1 MTIYVLQIYTCDSH
15 SDPVYDFENS
25 FVDMNA
31 GYFDN
36 KEDALFVARKRV
48 EDSGLDGPIQYIHN
62 EISCGFQVVC
72 DNDDAFSCLV
82 IPLDPNN
89 GYRKVVYS

>member
-1 MTIYVLQIYTCDSH
+1 MPIYVLQIYICDSH
-15 SDPVYDFENS
+15 SDPVYDFEHS

-36 KEDALFVARKRV
+36 KDDALFVARKRV
-48 EDSGLDGPIQYIHN
+48 EDSGFDGPIEYYGN
-62 EISCGFQVVC
+62 EISCGFQVE
-72 DNDDAFSCLV
+72 NDEGAFSCLV
-82 IPLDPNN
+82 VPLDPND